1 MEDKKHRQNM
11 TTNVLILRSELDGF
25 FYDKLIQMLGD
36 DYPIITLNSELS
48 EFMKIIEYELWMNHL
63 VGQYVQRVK
72 VN

>member
-1 MEDKKHRQNM
+1 
-11 TTNVLILRSELDGF
+11 
-25 FYDKLIQMLGD
+25 MLGN

-63 VGQYVQRVK
+63 VGQYVERVK